1 MTMRAIYL
9 ERTPAGETRP
19 AVRTIADDERPED
32 DRDTVTIDVVWST
45 LNYKDALA
53 VTGAAPV
60 VRRFPMVPGI
70 DFAGRV
76 AASNDSRWQ
85 AGDEV
90 VMTGW
95 HAGETHW
102 GGLAQRACVPAEWLL
117 RKPASLTLRDTMAIG
132 TAGFTAALCVLA
144 LEQHGVQAGSG
155 EVLVTGSTGGVGSLA
170 IMLLAAGGFR
180 VVAATGKPDQAAWLR
195 ALGAVDVLDRAR
207 LATPGKPLQ
216 TERWAAA
223 VDTAGSHTLAN
234 VCAQTRSG
242 GVVAAC
248 GMAQGLEFPA
258 TVAPFILRGVTL
270 AGINSVFVSQE
281 RRLAAWTRL
290 EDLINRDVLH
300 RITREIGL
308 EEVIDTVPGFL
319 RGEVTG
325 RIVVDVNR

>member
-1 MTMRAIYL
+1 MAPPGSPPRCACWHSSSTASRPDR
-9 ERTPAGETRP
+9 ERCWSPGRP
-19 AVRTIADDERPED
+19 AE
-32 DRDTVTIDVVWST
+32 S
-45 LNYKDALA
+45 
-53 VTGAAPV
+53 
-60 VRRFPMVPGI
+60 
-70 DFAGRV
+70 
-76 AASNDSRWQ
+76 
-85 AGDEV
+85 
-90 VMTGW
+90 
-95 HAGETHW
+95 
-102 GGLAQRACVPAEWLL
+102 
-117 RKPASLTLRDTMAIG
+117 
-132 TAGFTAALCVLA
+132 
-144 LEQHGVQAGSG
+144 
-155 EVLVTGSTGGVGSLA
+155 GSLA
-170 IMLLAAGGFR
+170 ILLLAAGGFR
-180 VVAATGKPDQAAWLR
+180 VVAATGKPDQAGWLR
-195 ALGAVDVLDRAR
+195 ALGAVDVLDRTT

-290 EDLINRDVLH
+290 EHLINRDVLH

-308 EEVIDTVPGFL
+308 EEVVDTVPGFL

>member
-1 MTMRAIYL
+1 
-9 ERTPAGETRP
+9 
-19 AVRTIADDERPED
+19 
-32 DRDTVTIDVVWST
+32 
-45 LNYKDALA
+45 
-53 VTGAAPV
+53 
-60 VRRFPMVPGI
+60 
-70 DFAGRV
+70 
-76 AASNDSRWQ
+76 
-85 AGDEV
+85 
-90 VMTGW
+90 
-95 HAGETHW
+95 
-102 GGLAQRACVPAEWLL
+102 VPAEWLL

-155 EVLVTGSTGGVGSLA
+155 EVLVTGSTGGVGSIA

-270 AGINSVFVSQE
+270 AGIDSVMAPIARRRE
-281 RRLAAWTRL
+281 AWRRLASDLDAGAL
-290 EDLINRDVLH
+290 DLI
-300 RITREIGL
+300 TEEIGL
-308 EEVIDTVPGFL
+308 DDAIAKAGALLDGGV
-319 RGEVTG
+319 RG
-325 RIVVDVNR
+325 RVVVKI